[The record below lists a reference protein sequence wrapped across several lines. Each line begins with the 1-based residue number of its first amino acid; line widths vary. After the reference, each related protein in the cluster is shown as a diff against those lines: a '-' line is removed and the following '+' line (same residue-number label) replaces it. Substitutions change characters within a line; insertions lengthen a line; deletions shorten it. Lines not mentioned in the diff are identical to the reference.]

1 MQTEAYKLIETVK
14 SSLAVVVGIVL
25 SFLMPIIPLILTVGG
40 AIALDTITGVYR
52 SYKTKE
58 AITSRKL
65 SVIVSKMLLYQLALV
80 LFFVIETYVLQ
91 DIIGAFTSIPLILTK
106 LVTTVLLFIELTSI
120 NENYKDISGVNV
132 WDKFKDLLKRAK
144 EIKSDMDNI

>member
-1 MQTEAYKLIETVK
+1 MQTEAYKLMETVK
-14 SSLAVVVGIVL
+14 SSFAVIVGIVL
-25 SFLMPIIPLILTVGG
+25 SFLMPIVPLILTVGG
-40 AIALDTITGVYR
+40 AIFLDTITGVYR
-52 SYKTKE
+52 SYKAKE

-65 SVIVSKMLLYQLALV
+65 SVIVSKMLLYQLALI

-106 LVTTVLLFIELTSI
+106 IVTTVLLFIELTSI

-144 EIKSDMDNI
+144 EIKSDIDDI

>member
-58 AITSRKL
+58 VITSRKL

-144 EIKSDMDNI
+144 EIKSDIDNI

>member
-1 MQTEAYKLIETVK
+1 MQTEAYKLMETVK
-14 SSLAVVVGIVL
+14 GSFAVIVGIVL

-52 SYKTKE
+52 SYKAKE

-144 EIKSDMDNI
+144 DIKSDIDSI